1 VLVPKPVA
9 VELDGRHAEI
19 RIEQS
24 AEWDAATHFPPT
36 GTKYPCMGCYLYFA
50 GEKIN
55 VGKWMGPLW
64 VTNAALTTQLE
75 KLLLAGKSIGKLG
88 TSNAAAVAKQ
98 LAATYAALP
107 PDAQMGKGVT
117 KDGETTFDRQAD
129 SDSELDEDEYASL
142 QKRVP
147 AFLSGAPL
155 SPLWEGVD
163 DWEPPTSAAS
173 KPAKAVPGKS
183 KPNLKR
189 SRGAIDTFN
198 VNGVVY
204 AANDPR
210 IRSGGECLWD
220 TLRSLGINREHLEA
234 AAAVAHLTIDQ
245 HVMHD
250 DSPRLLAAVTARTG
264 TSYNLTIDFFGIDD
278 SAQGQMQR
286 AGVGGARA
294 ASIRLGM
301 MVDPHAQG
309 HYVPPWSG

>member
-1 VLVPKPVA
+1 
-9 VELDGRHAEI
+9 
-19 RIEQS
+19 
-24 AEWDAATHFPPT
+24 
-36 GTKYPCMGCYLYFA
+36 
-50 GEKIN
+50 
-55 VGKWMGPLW
+55 

-88 TSNAAAVAKQ
+88 SSNAAAVAKQ

-107 PDAQMGKGVT
+107 PDAKMGKGVT

-129 SDSELDEDEYASL
+129 SGSELDEDEYASL

-163 DWEPPTSAAS
+163 DWEPPSPAAS
-173 KPAKAVPGKS
+173 QPAKAVPD
-183 KPNLKR
+183 KPKQNLKR
-189 SRGAIDTFN
+189 SRQIIDTFK
-198 VNGVVY
+198 VNGVEY

-220 TLRSLGINREHLEA
+220 TLRFLGIAREHLEA
-234 AAAVAHLTIDQ
+234 AAAVAGLTIDQ

-250 DSPRLLAAVTARTG
+250 DISRLLAAVTARTG
-264 TSYNLTIDFFGIDD
+264 TSYDLTVDFFGIDG
-278 SAQGQMQR
+278 SVRGQMQR
-286 AGVGGARA
+286 AGAGGARVA
-294 ASIRLGM
+294 HIRFGM